1 MTMEPAALGAV
12 AREAILVSLI
22 LSAPLVGAAAV
33 VGLARKFHEQQVGS
47 LVPWRV
53 VIRI

>member
-1 MTMEPAALGAV
+1 M
-12 AREAILVSLI
+12 
-22 LSAPLVGAAAV
+22 
-33 VGLARKFHEQQVGS
+33 LACPTGGVDQYFNDLLTRKFHEQQVGS

>member
-1 MTMEPAALGAV
+1 MLAL
-12 AREAILVSLI
+12 LL
-22 LSAPLVGAAAV
+22 APYA
-33 VGLARKFHEQQVGS
+33 LARKFHEQQVGS